1 MPSSKPKIVVR
12 TEQEI
17 VDKIKYIAKENE
29 RSTSQEVAYLIKQ
42 EIAKFEK
49 ERGEIIIERE
59 DNHKWVAKD
68 LDRTTKTLDIH
79 KIRH

>member
-1 MPSSKPKIVVR
+1 MPSNKPQFVIR
-12 TEQEI
+12 ADQSTI
-17 VDKIKYIAKENE
+17 NKIKYIAKENE
-29 RSTSQEVAYLIKQ
+29 RSATQ
-42 EIAKFEK
+42 EIVYLMKREIETFEK